1 MAGTDSQKQF
11 LTLIRDFATEKSQ
24 SERRV
29 SDLRKHY
36 SELQT
41 AFDAANADL
50 ENTKR
55 SKETIEHELRCF
67 QVESSLK
74 DPSIQ
79 AQEARIS
86 LLQQEMSKLESDLG
100 DLKSDES
107 VLRDDFISKMLEFN
121 KKLRKLQ
128 EMSIDYFRKDE
139 HTELSSNVGEE
150 KLLGKQ
156 ASFDIQDNLRA
167 LEDKLA
173 HAGDQIRLKEQEY
186 QEEESIHKVV
196 LQQLPSLER
205 RAFLIEAIMKET
217 KELQDLA
224 GYPFLNQF
232 NSAYSVSL
240 LAVISLTDN
249 KQTAESEKEYALLGQ
264 LMQRRYAC
272 PSCQLDNMADMGG
285 TVST

>member
-139 HTELSSNVGEE
+139 HSELSSNVGEE

-240 LAVISLTDN
+240 L
-249 KQTAESEKEYALLGQ
+249 
-264 LMQRRYAC
+264 
-272 PSCQLDNMADMGG
+272 G
-285 TVST
+285 TIL

>member
-240 LAVISLTDN
+240 L
-249 KQTAESEKEYALLGQ
+249 
-264 LMQRRYAC
+264 
-272 PSCQLDNMADMGG
+272 G
-285 TVST
+285 TIL

>member
-86 LLQQEMSKLESDLG
+86 LLQQEMSKLESNLG
-100 DLKSDES
+100 DLKNDES
-107 VLRDDFISKMLEFN
+107 VLRDDFITKMLEFN

-128 EMSIDYFRKDE
+128 EMSVDYFRKDG
-139 HTELSSNVGEE
+139 HTELSSTVGEE
-150 KLLGKQ
+150 KLRGKQ

-173 HAGDQIRLKEQEY
+173 HAGDQIRLEEQEY
-186 QEEESIHKVV
+186 QEEENIHK
-196 LQQLPSLER
+196 E
-205 RAFLIEAIMKET
+205 
-217 KELQDLA
+217 
-224 GYPFLNQF
+224 
-232 NSAYSVSL
+232 
-240 LAVISLTDN
+240 
-249 KQTAESEKEYALLGQ
+249 TAESEKEYALLGQ

-272 PSCQLDNMADMGG
+272 PNCQLDNMADMGG